1 MAQFQIVTQS
11 ALIADVDGK
20 IGMVVTGRIPMRD
33 RANDLHGLVPAPGW
47 DARYDWRGYLP
58 VDQAPRMRDPAGG
71 LIVTA
76 NHKVV
81 SSKYAHHLTYD
92 WFLPYRA
99 QRVEQLLKRAAS
111 TTSAPSRRSRPTSLR
126 SRRATCCAMLKDAQP
141 QTEAGRDALA
151 RLAAWDFQMKRDAPE
166 PLIYHA
172 WMRELKHR
180 IFADDLGA
188 LTDDFVDQAE
198 LTSTL
203 LHVLSGRAQ
212 ARDWCDDRST
222 EQRFETCRSLA
233 GEALDTSVT
242 QLTQASG
249 RDVAG
254 LRWGDAHRAVAEHRP
269 MSSVPGLRRLFELR
283 IAYPGDTHTINVG
296 ALSHRTEAPFS
307 TRHTATLRA
316 IYDLAALESNSV
328 WVGSSGQVGNPF
340 SDLYGSMQPLWRD
353 VLYLPMRPP
362 AARDAMTLE
371 LKPRR

>member
-1 MAQFQIVTQS
+1 M
-11 ALIADVDGK
+11 
-20 IGMVVTGRIPMRD
+20 
-33 RANDLHGLVPAPGW
+33 
-47 DARYDWRGYLP
+47 
-58 VDQAPRMRDPAGG
+58 
-71 LIVTA
+71 
-76 NHKVV
+76 

-99 QRVEQLLKRAAS
+99 QRVEQLLEARGKHDVSTFKTIQADVTSFAA
-111 TTSAPSRRSRPTSLR
+111 RDMF
-126 SRRATCCAMLKDAQP
+126 AMLRDAQP

-188 LTDDFVDQAE
+188 LTEDFVDQAE

-233 GEALDTSVT
+233 GEALDASVT

-254 LRWGDAHRAVAEHRP
+254 LRWGDVHRAAAEHRP
-269 MSSVPGLRRLFELR
+269 MSSVPVSSPPVRIAHRVPRRYAHDQCRCAVTPRRSPVLYAAYRHLARDIRPRRARIEFRVGGFKRAGRQSFFRPLWIDAAAVARCSVSADASATGARCDDAGTEAATLVRCSPSCSGLTRCMRRLTLHAGCR
-283 IAYPGDTHTINVG
+283 HHVR
-296 ALSHRTEAPFS
+296 LSAH
-307 TRHTATLRA
+307 L
-316 IYDLAALESNSV
+316 L
-328 WVGSSGQVGNPF
+328 
-340 SDLYGSMQPLWRD
+340 
-353 VLYLPMRPP
+353 
-362 AARDAMTLE
+362 
-371 LKPRR
+371 

>member
-1 MAQFQIVTQS
+1 
-11 ALIADVDGK
+11 
-20 IGMVVTGRIPMRD
+20 
-33 RANDLHGLVPAPGW
+33 
-47 DARYDWRGYLP
+47 
-58 VDQAPRMRDPAGG
+58 
-71 LIVTA
+71 
-76 NHKVV
+76 
-81 SSKYAHHLTYD
+81 
-92 WFLPYRA
+92 
-99 QRVEQLLKRAAS
+99 
-111 TTSAPSRRSRPTSLR
+111 
-126 SRRATCCAMLKDAQP
+126 
-141 QTEAGRDALA
+141 
-151 RLAAWDFQMKRDAPE
+151 MKRDAPE

-188 LTDDFVDQAE
+188 LTEDFVDQAE

-222 EQRFETCRSLA
+222 AQRFETCLALA
-233 GEALDTSVT
+233 GEALDASVT

-269 MSSVPGLRRLFELR
+269 LSSVPGLRRLFELR

-296 ALSHRTEAPFS
+296 ALSHRAEAPFS

-362 AARDAMTLE
+362 LARDAMTLE